1 MSREI
6 SLEAARKLVDNY
18 IDVFTD
24 EELADYMNAA
34 LDSSPGMAMLIWSAV
49 TSRDQGVKINMDRI
63 LALHKNTNTTK
74 FVELLNSLS
83 GGAGW
88 DPRKY
93 RYFRHVGEAAKLIDG
108 FLALDTFED
117 GKTTALKDGSLQGL
131 LSVSSELR

>member
-1 MSREI
+1 MKEI
-6 SLEAARKLVDNY
+6 SLEAARKLVNNY

-24 EELADYMNAA
+24 EELADYMDAA
-34 LDSSPGMAMLIWSAV
+34 LDSSPGMAILIWSSV
-49 TSRDQGVKINMDRI
+49 TSRDQEVKTNVDRI
-63 LALHKNTNTTK
+63 LTLHKNTNIEK
-74 FVELLNSLS
+74 FGEFLKSVDCS
-83 GGAGW
+83 GGW

-117 GKTTALKDGSLQGL
+117 GKTTALKDGSVQGL